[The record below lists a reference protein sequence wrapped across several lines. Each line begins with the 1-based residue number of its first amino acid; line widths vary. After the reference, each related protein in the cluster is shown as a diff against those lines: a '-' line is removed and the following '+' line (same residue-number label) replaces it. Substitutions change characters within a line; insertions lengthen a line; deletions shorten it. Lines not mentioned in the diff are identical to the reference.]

1 MRWCPA
7 CVVWQSGAPTCPACG
22 ASLADELAP
31 GLPVR
36 VAYGTG
42 RERLGWARVERFAGV
57 VEAVG
62 AGPWPCV
69 DVRTADGVRTVWCGR
84 AAPDTA
90 GARAAA
96 AVRTALAFT
105 VHWVDAGEA
114 RAFARARE
122 RQDDAAQAAR
132 GRVVSM
138 SKVIGADELR
148 ARHERDGTA
157 MRDATAEVLRQ
168 IQAAIVESQMS
179 IDPAKV
185 TPDNVAALADKLSNL
200 WVYFFD
206 LTDRLLVPSIPPPA
220 RKLSAVG

>member
-1 MRWCPA
+1 
-7 CVVWQSGAPTCPACG
+7 
-22 ASLADELAP
+22 
-31 GLPVR
+31 
-36 VAYGTG
+36 
-42 RERLGWARVERFAGV
+42 
-57 VEAVG
+57 
-62 AGPWPCV
+62 
-69 DVRTADGVRTVWCGR
+69 
-84 AAPDTA
+84 
-90 GARAAA
+90 
-96 AVRTALAFT
+96 
-105 VHWVDAGEA
+105 
-114 RAFARARE
+114 
-122 RQDDAAQAAR
+122 
-132 GRVVSM
+132 M